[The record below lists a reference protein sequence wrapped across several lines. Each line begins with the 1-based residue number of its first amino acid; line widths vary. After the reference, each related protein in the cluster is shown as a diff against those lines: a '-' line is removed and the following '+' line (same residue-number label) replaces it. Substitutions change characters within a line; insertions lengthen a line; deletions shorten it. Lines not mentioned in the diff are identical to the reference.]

1 MLFLNKVL
9 KSQSWIWFCVLFSKI
24 TFAAMFMLYFIYRP
38 ENPHHMEMFDQRVN
52 ASIQIEKEQQT
63 KQKLLFSKFFVVFSC
78 ESFRE
83 GNEREKKPNRKNMCI
98 RSTPPSY
105 VLHFSFFSTQFIN
118 NACWAMHSTVFIRI
132 WSTYIVYTQILCL
145 SFCNNKSDRMAQHK

>member
-1 MLFLNKVL
+1 MMLFLNKVL

-118 NACWAMHSTVFIRI
+118 NAC
-132 WSTYIVYTQILCL
+132 
-145 SFCNNKSDRMAQHK
+145 

>member
-1 MLFLNKVL
+1 
-9 KSQSWIWFCVLFSKI
+9 
-24 TFAAMFMLYFIYRP
+24 MFMLYFIYRP

-83 GNEREKKPNRKNMCI
+83 GNEREKNRTEKICVFVQHLRLMSYTFPSFLRNSLTMHVEPCI
-98 RSTPPSY
+98 QPY
-105 VLHFSFFSTQFIN
+105 L
-118 NACWAMHSTVFIRI
+118 
-132 WSTYIVYTQILCL
+132 YE
-145 SFCNNKSDRMAQHK
+145 SDQRT

>member
-1 MLFLNKVL
+1 
-9 KSQSWIWFCVLFSKI
+9 
-24 TFAAMFMLYFIYRP
+24 MFMLYFIYRP

-83 GNEREKKPNRKNMCI
+83 GNERKKTEPKK
-98 RSTPPSY
+98 Y
-105 VLHFSFFSTQFIN
+105 VYSFNTS
-118 NACWAMHSTVFIRI
+118 V
-132 WSTYIVYTQILCL
+132 LCPTL
-145 SFCNNKSDRMAQHK
+145 FLLFYAIH